1 MKPEAEPEEAEM
13 EVLKLKLK
21 SRIRRR
27 YDFEYRII
35 FTGSDATGLSFHP
48 HLVQVAATVL
58 EVADAAV
65 GVQLVQQVQVNVRN
79 KDHLRIGRR
88 LRTPSVRRKSEIAGR
103 EDSGARILNV
113 HVVHLGQ
120 VAHTACD
127 HHETFVLDGAGMGA
141 DLHARIGILRIREER
156 HEENLHP
163 LGGHN
168 A

>member
-48 HLVQVAATVL
+48 HLVQIAAAIL

-79 KDHLRIGRR
+79 KDHLRIGVASARR
-88 LRTPSVRRKSEIAGR
+88 PSVGKAKSQG
-103 EDSGARILNV
+103 V
-113 HVVHLGQ
+113 K
-120 VAHTACD
+120 TP
-127 HHETFVLDGAGMGA
+127 
-141 DLHARIGILRIREER
+141 ER
-156 HEENLHP
+156 
-163 LGGHN
+163 
-168 A
+168 AY